1 MKIFKKFCLGFLVL
15 ITTFGAVFFTAC
27 KKDEGLSKYVSEL
40 RQDIFEGSGTTLKL
54 KAVYGYKESPY
65 LADGKIGTHAWTL
78 TFTILGT
85 EQDDVTYTLFFNHGG
100 KEYKTTFKKNEASG
114 LSTAV
119 LPVESFNDK
128 HFEVTVAYSS
138 EQEKITLAS
147 IVPEGTL
154 SYSKALATLEQK
166 QPSLIKSY
174 KSENGTFTAEIFL
187 RVVVKDGNAYWYI
200 GLANE
205 DGGLKALLIDGK
217 SGELLAV
224 REVF

>member
-1 MKIFKKFCLGFLVL
+1 MKFFKKICLYFTLL
-15 ITTFGAVFFTAC
+15 TALLGAALLSSC
-27 KKDEGLSKYVSEL
+27 KKEDSLNQYVSEL
-40 RQDIFEGSGTTLKL
+40 RQDIFEGSGNALSL
-54 KAVYGYKESPY
+54 KAIYGYKESPY
-65 LADGKIGTHAWTL
+65 LANGKIGAHTWTL

-100 KEYKTTFKKNEASG
+100 KEYKTTFKKNEGSG

-119 LPVESFNDK
+119 LPVENFNVK
-128 HFEVTVAYSS
+128 QFEATVAYSS
-138 EQEKITLAS
+138 TQEKITLKS

-154 SYSKALATLEQK
+154 SYSNALATLQQK
-166 QPSLIKSY
+166 QPSLINSY
-174 KSENGTFTAEIFL
+174 KKQDGGFSAEIYL

-200 GLANE
+200 GLASE